1 MEKSGIDREAEIG
14 IGEEEEF
21 PKNPAPESLTE
32 VQSLPPIGVH
42 EILP

>member
-14 IGEEEEF
+14 IGEEEKF
-21 PKNPAPESLTE
+21 PKSPAPESLTE
-32 VQSLPPIGVH
+32 VQSLPPLGVH